1 MFTEE
6 AKKEV
11 EKAIAAEVINAES
24 YSTAYASEHE
34 AYAVIKEELEE
45 THEVLEQACK
55 QLQYFWEKL
64 KSGHFSEEDRKYN
77 IVHIH
82 QYAQNTALEAIQVC
96 ACCEKLLK
104 NKK

>member
-11 EKAIAAEVINAES
+11 EKAIAAEVVNAES
-24 YSTAYASEHE
+24 YGTTYASEHE

-45 THEVLEQACK
+45 TTEVLTQASK
-55 QLQYFWEKL
+55 YLEYFWEKL
-64 KSGHFSEEDRKYN
+64 KSGHFSEEDRKNN

-82 QYAQNTALEAIQVC
+82 QYAQSVALEAIQVC
-96 ACCEKLLK
+96 ACCEKVLK
-104 NKK
+104 N

>member
-24 YSTAYASEHE
+24 YGTTYASEHE

-45 THEVLEQACK
+45 AQTVLDQASK
-55 QLQYFWEKL
+55 HLEYYWEKIKL
-64 KSGHFSEEDRKYN
+64 GHFSEEALKNN

-82 QYAQNTALEAIQVC
+82 QYAQGAALEAIQVC
-96 ACCEKLLK
+96 ACCEKYLK